1 MLKREALSFGS
12 IITFITILIYIRNRL
27 VSFFYRVT
35 CLVNQTVHN
44 SAFKPSRWDGNESNT
59 LQDEHWSGFGQGPR
73 ACPGMFLA
81 LYCRLVGIKGT
92 RWAFLTMK
100 IMLVELLRVNEI
112 EKCEN
117 TPEKVKLLQKGLRV
131 VSDKPMIV
139 RGFFWRIKVF

>member
-1 MLKREALSFGS
+1 M
-12 IITFITILIYIRNRL
+12 
-27 VSFFYRVT
+27 
-35 CLVNQTVHN
+35 
-44 SAFKPSRWDGNESNT
+44 
-59 LQDEHWSGFGQGPR
+59 QDEHWSGFGQGPR